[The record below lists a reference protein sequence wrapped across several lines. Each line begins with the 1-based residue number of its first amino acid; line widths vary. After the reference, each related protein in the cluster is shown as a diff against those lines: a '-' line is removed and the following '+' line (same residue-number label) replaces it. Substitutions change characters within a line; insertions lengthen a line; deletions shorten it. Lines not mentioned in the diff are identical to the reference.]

1 MLSPFILASRVPRR
15 LVLLLAPLA
24 ACTPPKTVKFYSL
37 RGTVKALQPADRIAL
52 IHHETIPGFME
63 SMTMEFP
70 IKDPAEFAKLAVG
83 QRIRASVC
91 QQSQGLDFWLQGIVV
106 EK

>member
-1 MLSPFILASRVPRR
+1 MFASRDPRR

-52 IHHETIPGFME
+52 IHHETIPGFM
-63 SMTMEFP
+63 
-70 IKDPAEFAKLAVG
+70 
-83 QRIRASVC
+83 
-91 QQSQGLDFWLQGIVV
+91 
-106 EK
+106 

>member
-83 QRIRASVC
+83 QRIRATVC
-91 QQSQGLDFWLQGIVV
+91 QQSQGLDFGSK
-106 EK
+106 ES

>member
-1 MLSPFILASRVPRR
+1 MTRR
-15 LVLLLAPLA
+15 FLLLLAPLA
-24 ACTPPKTVKFYSL
+24 ACNPPETVKFYPL
-37 RGTVKALQPADRIAL
+37 RGTVKALQPADRIAV
-52 IHHETIPGFME
+52 IQHETIPGFME

-83 QRIRASVC
+83 HRIRATVC
-91 QQSQGLDFWLQGIVV
+91 QQSRGLDFWLQGIVV

>member
-83 QRIRASVC
+83 QRIRATVC

-106 EK
+106 EM

>member
-1 MLSPFILASRVPRR
+1 M
-15 LVLLLAPLA
+15 LLLAPLA

-83 QRIRASVC
+83 QRIRATVC

>member
-1 MLSPFILASRVPRR
+1 MFASRFPRR
-15 LVLLLAPLA
+15 LVLLLPPLA
-24 ACTPPKTVKFYSL
+24 ACTPPETVKFYPL

-83 QRIRASVC
+83 QRIRATVC